1 MILNLLISM
10 KKQFRFEV
18 WKDGRCLMSTN
29 YPECVYDKETR
40 ASMRKRG
47 YILYKNGKE
56 WKAKKKG
63 EDKE

>member
-1 MILNLLISM
+1 MG
-10 KKQFRFEV
+10 KFRFEV

-29 YPECVYDKETR
+29 YPSCVYDKETR

-47 YILYKNGKE
+47 YTLYKNGKE
-56 WKAKKKG
+56 WKTKKKG